1 MTRSDLIKQI
11 VAALRRHFPAA
22 SYEATQKVA
31 EELGDLVEAAGYVG
45 EARRVKIVYDP
56 KADLAWSARD
66 AESDELMLWAPDR
79 MTLLNDCRERGWT
92 VIDQESPWKS
102 E

>member
-1 MTRSDLIKQI
+1 MTRSDLIKLI
-11 VAALRRHFPAA
+11 VTTLRRHFPAA
-22 SYEATQKVA
+22 PLEATQSVA
-31 EELGDLVEAAGYVG
+31 EELVGVLEAAGAVG

-66 AESDELMLWAPDR
+66 DESDELMLWAPDR

-92 VIDQESPWKS
+92 IIDQESPWKS

>member
-1 MTRSDLIKQI
+1 MTRSDLLSV
-11 VAALRRHFPAA
+11 VAIALRRHFPAA
-22 SYEATQKVA
+22 AHDATQALA
-31 EELGDLVEAAGYVG
+31 EELVALFEAAGPVG
-45 EARRVKIVYDP
+45 SRRVKVVYDP

-66 AESDELMLWAPDR
+66 AESDELMLWARDR

>member
-1 MTRSDLIKQI
+1 MTRSDLTKLII
-11 VAALRRHFPAA
+11 TALRRHFPA
-22 SYEATQKVA
+22 SPHEATQSLA
-31 EELGDLVEAAGYVG
+31 EELIDLFEAAGGVG

-66 AESDELMLWAPDR
+66 AASNELMLWESDR
-79 MTLLNDCRERGWT
+79 RTLLNACRERGWA